1 MQKKREK
8 ERLLDLL
15 EQKKELSDLVR
26 EIKLIQ
32 INLLIILATRM
43 GR

>member
-26 EIKLIQ
+26 AIKLIQ
-32 INLLIILATRM
+32 INLFIILATRM